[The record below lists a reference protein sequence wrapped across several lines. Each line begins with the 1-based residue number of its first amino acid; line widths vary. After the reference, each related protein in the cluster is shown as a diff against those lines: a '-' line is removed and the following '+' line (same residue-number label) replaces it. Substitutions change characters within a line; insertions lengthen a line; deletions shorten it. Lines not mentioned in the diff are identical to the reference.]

1 MERILGIDP
10 GLNRTGYGVIHREQ
24 NRVILDEGGVVAT
37 NTSQPLA
44 ERICEI
50 ACEIREV
57 IDQWK
62 PTALAIEQVF
72 SLGKNPKSAILL
84 AHVRGAVLANAFES
98 GLKIYHYKPTQIKKL
113 LTGHGRVRRVLFR
126 SARRKNRTRT
136 LRSPSPS
143 RCRRCLGHCVVSS
156 AHLVSRPARRVTIID
171 PRIENHS
178 GVYF

>member
-1 MERILGIDP
+1 VERILGIDP

-113 LTGHGRVRRVLFR
+113 LTGHGRASKEQMQHVV
-126 SARRKNRTRT
+126 KTE
-136 LRSPSPS
+136 
-143 RCRRCLGHCVVSS
+143 LGLSEVPRPHDVADALAIALC
-156 AHLVSRPARRVTIID
+156 HLHTSFLDQHAA
-171 PRIENHS
+171 
-178 GVYF
+178 

>member
-37 NTSQPLA
+37 NPSQPLA

-113 LTGHGRVRRVLFR
+113 LTGHGRASKEQMQHVV
-126 SARRKNRTRT
+126 KTE
-136 LRSPSPS
+136 
-143 RCRRCLGHCVVSS
+143 LGLSEVPRPHDVADALAIALC
-156 AHLVSRPARRVTIID
+156 HLHTSIPDQYAA
-171 PRIENHS
+171 
-178 GVYF
+178 